1 MARKVFMSVLGAT
14 NYQECIY
21 YDAEFRSSSTRFIQ
35 IAMFEKK
42 ATSWTEKDIA
52 YIFLTGGEKGSRA
65 RNWNDNGHKK
75 FGSDETIPS
84 KGLKSLCSQMNLP
97 FQIVPVEIR
106 NGDNETEIWENFRII
121 FDNLQ
126 SDDEVFFDVT
136 HGFRSI
142 PMLVLVLNNY
152 SKFLKNI
159 RIKSIT
165 YGNYEARN
173 EKNEAPIISLNS
185 LSELQNWTT
194 AASMFIETGRTT
206 RLSNLLIEKGITSLD
221 NFAQEIFECRGISIN
236 KGQSATDLKN
246 ELNALETNHSF
257 KEITQKIAEKVEPFS
272 ANNLI
277 NGFKAVEF
285 CIQHH
290 LIQQGVTLL
299 LEFIVSFVMKEIGY
313 LNLTDE
319 VVRTA
324 VSAALNRNKIDG
336 YVAPISLNEEDKQK
350 SNEAVAK
357 VFDLKMKKKLSNC
370 VFKSLSQGSRNDLNH
385 AGMRN
390 TPHPTGY
397 FEERLIKYHQLTRE
411 ILNL

>member
-1 MARKVFMSVLGAT
+1 MSVLGAT
-14 NYQECIY
+14 NYTECIY
-21 YDAEFRSSSTRFIQ
+21 FDDEFRSSPTRFIQ

-42 ATSWTEKDIA
+42 AISWTEKDVA
-52 YIFLTGGEKGSRA
+52 YIFLTGGEKGSWA

-84 KGLKSLCSQMNLP
+84 MGLKSLCSQMNLP
-97 FQIVPVEIR
+97 FPIVPVKIK
-106 NGDNETEIWENFRII
+106 NGDNESEIWKNFRII

-126 SDDEVFFDVT
+126 PDDEVFFDVT

-173 EKNEAPIISLNS
+173 EKNEAPIISLNFI
-185 LSELQNWTT
+185 SELQDWTS
-194 AASMFIETGRTT
+194 AANMFIETGRTSK
-206 RLSNLLIEKGITSLD
+206 LSQLLKPEGIISLD

-236 KGQSATDLKN
+236 KGESATDLKN
-246 ELNALETNHSF
+246 ELNALEKNHSF
-257 KEITQKIAEKVEPFS
+257 KEITQKIAEKVEPFTT
-272 ANNLI
+272 NNLL

-299 LEFIVSFVMKEIGY
+299 LEFIVSFVIKEIGY
-313 LNLTDE
+313 QNITDE
-319 VVRTA
+319 VVRNA

-336 YVAPISLNEEDKQK
+336 YVAPLALNEEDKKK
-350 SNEAVAK
+350 SNEVVAK
-357 VFDLKMKKKLSNC
+357 VFDLPYKKKLTDC